1 MATTPTFTKKGF
13 RFDPY
18 NTYESIKLD
27 LATTADFDKAN
38 YAFASAAGCSLPS
51 GRCSLQE
58 VSGSRVYRRS
68 VIPGEAPVCDA
79 REPCATYSDL
89 FIGGLP
95 YLFDMG
101 ILVQLFRDATGGLP
115 VVDIETIPG
124 LGRQMPTSCRITV
137 RAEDAPV
144 FLQLDKHA
152 IVVSAGLLVI
162 PQEAGR
168 TYELLLEKRNNLLD
182 AERAALG
189 LGRRAALR
197 PLVVQL
203 RQGNRQ

>member
-1 MATTPTFTKKGF
+1 MATTPTFSKKGF

-27 LATTADFDKAN
+27 LATAADFDKAN
-38 YAFASAAGCSLPS
+38 YAFASAAGCSLPT

-68 VIPGEAPVCDA
+68 VIPDQTPLYSA
-79 REPCATYSDL
+79 REACATYSDL

-101 ILVQLFRDATGGLP
+101 ILLQLFRDATGRP

-124 LGRQMPTSCRITV
+124 RGGQMPTSCRITV
-137 RAEDAPV
+137 RAEDVPI

-152 IVVSAGLLVI
+152 IIVSAGLLVI

-168 TYELLLEKRNNLLD
+168 TYELLLEKRNNLLA
-182 AERAALG
+182 AERTALG
-189 LGRRAALR
+189 FGRRAALR

-203 RQGNRQ
+203 RQGNNQ